1 MSLAASDFFFFFF
14 FLYIYIVR
22 KKQAEN
28 DVTTFFN
35 LRFITT
41 QKPTLMFEKI
51 LHANEL
57 QVKKV
62 SLKVPDVLWN
72 LVFSRTWSL
81 SFQKIFVVPKIF

>member
-1 MSLAASDFFFFFF
+1 MSLAASEFLLFFF
-14 FLYIYIVR
+14 IVR

-57 QVKKV
+57 QIKKF
-62 SLKVPDVLWN
+62 SLKVPDVL
-72 LVFSRTWSL
+72 
-81 SFQKIFVVPKIF
+81 